1 MAMDNSPFISF
12 MDTSFPLC
20 HIWLP
25 DRPWWPW
32 CPRSW
37 SKALISLETE
47 VLFALAVLNLVGTQ
61 GGMGEVRAE
70 EMNDTHV
77 WGYYISTFKTWEWWS
92 LLDMFWAWKMFW
104 PHVHTFSPWDILR
117 HLETSWDTHPNTKGS
132 ILWGRHQWEVDKNWR
147 GFQVCRRARSTWN
160 SASVTSSRGDQQ
172 QRLVEKQSLVSL
184 FGDEKS
190 PKKWKRHVNTKHQN
204 QHFEGPFSPLV
215 LHFWTLATL
224 IFEKMGYGMVVGYQ
238 LMDRWFRLKRPKIA
252 VAHNK
257 AFLCWDTWFWY
268 IFWLQENANLVVG
281 FLSSLGFESSNIH
294 INNKPTRFGNLS
306 GTLASKYCLLRYPH
320 NSPYISHVY
329 RPFTLN
335 SRLDRTVEHN
345 VLLCSQR
352 GGSSDTNG

>member
-1 MAMDNSPFISF
+1 MGTGNLSWQCNIQYIPISCYIYSPVIKHGNGQFPIYFIYGY
-12 MDTSFPLC
+12 
-20 HIWLP
+20 ILP
-25 DRPWWPW
+25 TMPHLIAGPALVALVPQVLKQSSHQFGDGSSICTRCLELSWNTGGNG
-32 CPRSW
+32 RSSCW
-37 SKALISLETE
+37 RDEWHTCMGLLYFDLQNLRMMITVGH
-47 VLFALAVLNLVGTQ
+47 VLSMEDVLT
-61 GGMGEVRAE
+61 
-70 EMNDTHV
+70 TCS
-77 WGYYISTFKTWEWWS
+77 YI
-92 LLDMFWAWKMFW
+92 
-104 PHVHTFSPWDILR
+104 FSLR

-190 PKKWKRHVNTKHQN
+190 PKKWKRHVNTKHHN

-306 GTLASKYCLLRYPH
+306 GTLASKFTTWQNGRTQ
-320 NSPYISHVY
+320 
-329 RPFTLN
+329 RPAMLAT
-335 SRLDRTVEHN
+335 
-345 VLLCSQR
+345 
-352 GGSSDTNG
+352 GWI